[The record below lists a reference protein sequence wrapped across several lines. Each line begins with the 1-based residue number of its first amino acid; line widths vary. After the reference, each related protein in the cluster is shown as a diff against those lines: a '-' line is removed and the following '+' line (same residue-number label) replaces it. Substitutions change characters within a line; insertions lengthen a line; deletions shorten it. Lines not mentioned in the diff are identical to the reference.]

1 MPQGGLLCAGLLG
14 QESVAETAII
24 KYRAFMSYAHADMA
38 WAKWLHSALEGYRIG
53 KDLVV
58 LVRLSLALLLV
69 MVVAGTSSGCST
81 LSPRS
86 PVPQELVA
94 MAGVP
99 GLGHV
104 RFWGDEAPKDVV
116 AEIRRKMP
124 GLSRLAESPRQNGV
138 PVVNYLAVSSGGD
151 AGAFAA
157 GLLVGWTRS
166 GRRPRFEV
174 VTGVSAGALIAP
186 FAFLGPA
193 FDKDLEA
200 MWTRYGSEDLIV
212 KQPLAVLLGGSA
224 LADTAPLADLI
235 AQYVDRRLLDAIAA
249 EYRKGRLLL
258 IGTTNLDAQRT
269 VIWNMGEIALSRHP
283 QALALFRQVILASV
297 SIPVAF
303 PPVRIEVEAGGEL
316 RDELH
321 VDGGTTRKVF
331 IAPLQLSLRSLD
343 PLYSAPPLHRFYIIA
358 NTKLVPE
365 WKPAE
370 ASIVAIAQSSIA
382 ALNKSHSAGDLFRL
396 YLLAK
401 RDGADF
407 NLAAIPATFSQ
418 ESKQPFDRQYMQALF
433 DAGVAQR
440 GARWF
445 KEPPEL
451 SQTATQVSR

>member
-1 MPQGGLLCAGLLG
+1 M
-14 QESVAETAII
+14 II
-24 KYRAFMSYAHADMA
+24 
-38 WAKWLHSALEGYRIG
+38 LPI
-53 KDLVV
+53 
-58 LVRLSLALLLV
+58 RLSLALP
-69 MVVAGTSSGCST
+69 VVIVAAAISGCAT
-81 LSPRS
+81 LTPRS
-86 PVPQELVA
+86 PVPQQLVA
-94 MAGVP
+94 TASIP
-99 GLGHV
+99 GLGDV
-104 RFWGDEAPKDVV
+104 RFWGDEAPKDAV
-116 AEIRRKMP
+116 AGIRRMMP
-124 GLSRLAESPRQNGV
+124 GLSRLAESRSQDGK

-200 MWTRYGSEDLIV
+200 MWTHYGSEDLIV

-224 LADTAPLADLI
+224 LADTAPLAGLI
-235 AQYVDRRLLDAIAA
+235 AHYVDRRLLDAIAA

-258 IGTTNLDAQRT
+258 IGTTNLDAQRP
-269 VIWNMGEIALSRHP
+269 VIWNMGEIARSRHP

-370 ASIVAIAQSSIA
+370 AGIVAIAQSSIA
-382 ALNKSHSAGDLFRL
+382 AINKGHSAGDLFRL

-418 ESKQPFDRQYMQALF
+418 EGKEPFDREYMQSLF

-451 SQTATQVSR
+451 SRSPSGG

>member
-1 MPQGGLLCAGLLG
+1 
-14 QESVAETAII
+14 VATT
-24 KYRAFMSYAHADMA
+24 
-38 WAKWLHSALEGYRIG
+38 G
-53 KDLVV
+53 
-58 LVRLSLALLLV
+58 
-69 MVVAGTSSGCST
+69 
-81 LSPRS
+81 RS
-86 PVPQELVA
+86 
-94 MAGVP
+94 
-99 GLGHV
+99 
-104 RFWGDEAPKDVV
+104 
-116 AEIRRKMP
+116 
-124 GLSRLAESPRQNGV
+124 
-138 PVVNYLAVSSGGD
+138 
-151 AGAFAA
+151 AA
-157 GLLVGWTRS
+157 GLLIGWTRS

-193 FDKDLEA
+193 FDKDLA
-200 MWTRYGSEDLIV
+200 AIWTRDDSDDLII
-212 KQPLAVLLGGSA
+212 KQPLALLVGDSA
-224 LADTAPLADLI
+224 LADTGPLADLI
-235 AQYVDRRLLDAIAA
+235 AHCVDRRLLDAIAA

-258 IGTTNLDAQRT
+258 IGTTNLDAQRP
-269 VIWNMGEIALSRHP
+269 VVWNMGEIALSRHP
-283 QALALFRQVILASV
+283 QALALFRQVMLASV

-370 ASIVAIAQSSIA
+370 ASLLAIAQSSIA
-382 ALNKSHSAGDLFRL
+382 AVNKSHSAGDLFRL
-396 YLLAK
+396 YLLAR

-407 NLAAIPATFSQ
+407 NLAAIPVSFSQ
-418 ESKQPFDRQYMQALF
+418 EAKEPFDRQYMRALF
-433 DAGVAQR
+433 DAGVAQG

-451 SQTATQVSR
+451 GQTEPPASR

>member
-1 MPQGGLLCAGLLG
+1 
-14 QESVAETAII
+14 
-24 KYRAFMSYAHADMA
+24 
-38 WAKWLHSALEGYRIG
+38 
-53 KDLVV
+53 
-58 LVRLSLALLLV
+58 LSLALLLV
-69 MVVAGTSSGCST
+69 ILVAGTSSGCAT

-94 MAGVP
+94 TAGIPGP

-116 AEIRRKMP
+116 ADIRRKMP

-200 MWTRYGSEDLIV
+200 IWTHYGSEDLIA

-235 AQYVDRRLLDAIAA
+235 AHYVDRRLLDAIGA

-258 IGTTNLDAQRT
+258 IGTTNLDAQRP

-283 QALALFRQVILASV
+283 QALTLFRQVVLASV

-343 PLYSAPPLHRFYIIA
+343 PLYSARRCTASTSLPIPNWCRVEAGRGQHCCDRPKFNCGPQQKPQRGRSLPPL
-358 NTKLVPE
+358 
-365 WKPAE
+365 PA
-370 ASIVAIAQSSIA
+370 
-382 ALNKSHSAGDLFRL
+382 G
-396 YLLAK
+396 
-401 RDGADF
+401 
-407 NLAAIPATFSQ
+407 
-418 ESKQPFDRQYMQALF
+418 QA
-433 DAGVAQR
+433 
-440 GARWF
+440 
-445 KEPPEL
+445 
-451 SQTATQVSR
+451 

>member
-1 MPQGGLLCAGLLG
+1 MIV
-14 QESVAETAII
+14 SI
-24 KYRAFMSYAHADMA
+24 KF
-38 WAKWLHSALEGYRIG
+38 
-53 KDLVV
+53 
-58 LVRLSLALLLV
+58 SLASLLV
-69 MVVAGTSSGCST
+69 TVVVATSSGCAA
-81 LSPRS
+81 LSPRN

-94 MAGVP
+94 TASIP

-104 RFWGDEAPKDVV
+104 RFWGDEAPNDVV
-116 AEIRRKMP
+116 AEIRRLMP
-124 GLSRLAESPRQNGV
+124 GLSRLAESPPENGI
-138 PVVNYLAVSSGGD
+138 PLVNYLAISSGGD
-151 AGAFAA
+151 DGAFAA
-157 GLLVGWTRS
+157 GLLIGWTRS

-193 FDKDLEA
+193 FDKDLA
-200 MWTRYGSEDLIV
+200 AIWTRYDSEDLIV
-212 KQPLAVLLGGSA
+212 KQPLALLVGGSA
-224 LADTAPLADLI
+224 LADTGPLAGLI
-235 AQYVDRRLLDAIAA
+235 AHCVDRRLLDAIAA

-258 IGTTNLDAQRT
+258 IGTTNLDAQRP
-269 VIWNMGEIALSRHP
+269 VVWNMGEIARSRHP
-283 QALALFRQVILASV
+283 QALALFRQVMLASV

-303 PPVRIEVEAGGEL
+303 PPVRIAVQAGGEV

-370 ASIVAIAQSSIA
+370 ASLLAIAQSSIA
-382 ALNKSHSAGDLFRL
+382 AVNKSHSAGDLFRL
-396 YLLAK
+396 YLLAR

-407 NLAAIPATFSQ
+407 NLAAVPPSFS
-418 ESKQPFDRQYMQALF
+418 EEAKEPFDRQYMRSLF
-433 DAGVAQR
+433 DVGVAQG
-440 GARWF
+440 GARWL

-451 SQTATQVSR
+451 GQTEPPASR

>member
-1 MPQGGLLCAGLLG
+1 MIV
-14 QESVAETAII
+14 SI
-24 KYRAFMSYAHADMA
+24 KS
-38 WAKWLHSALEGYRIG
+38 
-53 KDLVV
+53 
-58 LVRLSLALLLV
+58 SLALLLV
-69 MVVAGTSSGCST
+69 TVVAATSSGCAG

-94 MAGVP
+94 TASIP

-116 AEIRRKMP
+116 AEIRRLMP
-124 GLSRLAESPRQNGV
+124 GLSRLAQSPPENGR
-138 PVVNYLAVSSGGD
+138 PVVNYLAISSGGD
-151 AGAFAA
+151 DGAFAA
-157 GLLVGWTRS
+157 GLLIGWTRS

-193 FDKDLEA
+193 FDEDLA
-200 MWTRYGSEDLIV
+200 AIWTRYDSDDLIV
-212 KQPLAVLLGGSA
+212 KQPLALLVGGSS
-224 LADTAPLADLI
+224 LADTGPLANLI
-235 AQYVDRRLLDAIAA
+235 AHCVDRRLLDAIAA

-258 IGTTNLDAQRT
+258 IGTTNLDAQRP
-269 VIWNMGEIALSRHP
+269 VVWNMGEIARSRHP
-283 QALALFRQVILASV
+283 QALALFRQVMLASV

-303 PPVRIEVEAGGEL
+303 PPVRIAVEAGGEV

-370 ASIVAIAQSSIA
+370 ASLLAIAQSSIA

-396 YLLAK
+396 YLLAR

-407 NLAAIPATFSQ
+407 NLAAIPAGFSRRH
-418 ESKQPFDRQYMQALF
+418 EQPFDRQYMQALF
-433 DAGVAQR
+433 DAGVSLR
-440 GARWF
+440 GARWL

-451 SQTATQVSR
+451 SQAEPHESR